1 MLEPC
6 ETARDEDGTNARA
19 AYGKSQVRESSMAS
33 VLRLT
38 SALGHEFNNQ
48 IQTMLAALELTQKL
62 IDGGRVSES
71 KSFIASAMRAGQSAA
86 ALHQRVASL
95 ARAYPTHLQ
104 RLNLNERVTGM
115 SELLVRSLPRAVE
128 LKIDLAP
135 DLWQT
140 RCDLHQADVA
150 ILDLFFT
157 VLDAMT
163 GNREISITT
172 SNRHVHDDDA
182 LVAGLAPGPYVS
194 VEATC
199 RSRPSKSVTPQ
210 SDSNEMPAP
219 ESKRADHPGCDALKR
234 FAQGLGGDAT
244 FGSRD
249 GIAFG
254 AAFYLP
260 LAFADVA

>member
-1 MLEPC
+1 MIEPC
-6 ETARDEDGTNARA
+6 ETSKDEDGANARA
-19 AYGKSQVRESSMAS
+19 AHGESQVREWSRTS

-62 IDGGRVSES
+62 IDGGRVSDS

-95 ARAYPTHLQ
+95 ARVYPTHLE
-104 RLNLNERVTGM
+104 RLNLNERVTSM

-172 SNRHVHDDDA
+172 TNRHVHGDGT
-182 LVAGLAPGPYVS
+182 LIAGLAPGAYVS

-199 RSRPSKSVTPQ
+199 RSRPSKSFTPPF
-210 SDSNEMPAP
+210 DSNKMPAL
-219 ESKRADHPGCDALKR
+219 ESHAVQHPGSDAIKR
-234 FAQGLGGDAT
+234 FARSLGGDAT

-249 GIAFG
+249 EMTIG

-260 LAFADVA
+260 PLTADEA